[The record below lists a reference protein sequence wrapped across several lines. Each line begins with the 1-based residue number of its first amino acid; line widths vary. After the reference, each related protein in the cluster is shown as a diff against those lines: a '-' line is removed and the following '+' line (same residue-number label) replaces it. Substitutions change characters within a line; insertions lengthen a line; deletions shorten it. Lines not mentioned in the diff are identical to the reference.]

1 MNLPSIWRSLRIR
14 TKIILPFVL
23 LFSVIILG
31 MLVLTIFLFD
41 RKYDQ
46 QFSAETQQWLETI
59 QHTQYIEEPE
69 KVKQAY
75 HCEVIVFG
83 GDDTLNGATLVD
95 LPDLEWSALGKHFAL
110 SQVRTKLSQQDTP
123 VIGNV
128 H

>member
-23 LFSVIILG
+23 LFSVIIFG

-59 QHTQYIEEPE
+59 QH
-69 KVKQAY
+69 
-75 HCEVIVFG
+75 
-83 GDDTLNGATLVD
+83 
-95 LPDLEWSALGKHFAL
+95 L
-110 SQVRTKLSQQDTP
+110 SL
-123 VIGNV
+123 I
-128 H
+128 HI

>member
-23 LFSVIILG
+23 LFSVIIFG

-59 QHTQYIEEPE
+59 QHTQYIEEAE

-83 GDDTLNGATLVD
+83 GDDTLNGAT
-95 LPDLEWSALGKHFAL
+95 
-110 SQVRTKLSQQDTP
+110 
-123 VIGNV
+123 
-128 H
+128 